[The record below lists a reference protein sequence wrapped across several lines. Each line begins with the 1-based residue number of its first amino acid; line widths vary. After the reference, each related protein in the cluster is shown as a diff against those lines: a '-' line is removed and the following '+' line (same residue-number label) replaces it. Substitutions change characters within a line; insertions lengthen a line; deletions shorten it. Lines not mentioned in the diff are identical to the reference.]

1 MSKQHPV
8 VAVTGSSGAGT
19 TFVKKAFERIF
30 EAKNLNV
37 SIVEGD
43 SFHKFERADMKV
55 EVEKSRAAGK
65 VLTHFAEN
73 ANHFDKLESLFS
85 QYGKD
90 GTGQKR
96 YYIHSDEEAVEHNAR
111 LGTDLE
117 PGQFTPWEEIEA
129 GSDMMFY
136 EGLHGGVRTPNSDVA
151 SQVDLLVGV
160 VPAVNIEWIQKIHRD
175 TSERPYTPEQVAEII
190 LDRMPDY
197 VEFITPQFDNTHIN
211 FHRIPLIDTSNPFSG
226 QAVPSPEDS
235 LVVTSV
241 RINGVDLQ
249 AVADQL
255 PADAMAFLQNDTT
268 LVYKGNY
275 MVAVMDHM
283 LTPIIDELMSNK

>member
-19 TFVKKAFERIF
+19 TFVKKAFEKIF
-30 EAKNLNV
+30 DAKNLNV
-37 SIVEGD
+37 SVVEGD

-65 VLTHFAEN
+65 VLTHFSEN
-73 ANHFDKLESLFS
+73 ANHFDKLEALFK
-85 QYGKD
+85 QYGQD

-111 LGTDLE
+111 LDTNLE
-117 PGQFTPWEEIEA
+117 PGQFTPWEDVET
-129 GSDMMFY
+129 GTDLMFY
-136 EGLHGGVRTPNSDVA
+136 EGLHGGVKTPNADVA

-211 FHRIPLIDTSNPFSG
+211 FHRIPLVDTSNPFSG
-226 QAVPSPEDS
+226 QAVPAPEDS
-235 LVVTSV
+235 LVVTTV
-241 RINGVDLQ
+241 RIDGVDLKS
-249 AVADQL
+249 VADAL
-255 PADAMAFLQNDTT
+255 PADAMAFMQNDNT
-268 LVYKGNY
+268 LVYKGSY
-275 MVAVMDHM
+275 MVDVMDQM
-283 LTPIIDELMSNK
+283 LTPIIGDLMAK

>member
-30 EAKNLNV
+30 DAKNLNV

-73 ANHFDKLESLFS
+73 ANHFDKLEALFK
-85 QYGKD
+85 QYGQD

-117 PGQFTPWEEIEA
+117 PGQFTPWEDIES
-129 GSDMMFY
+129 GSDLMFY
-136 EGLHGGVRTPNSDVA
+136 EGLHGGVKTPNSDVA

-211 FHRIPLIDTSNPFSG
+211 FHRIPLVDTSNPFSG
-226 QAVPSPEDS
+226 QAVPAPEDS
-235 LVVTSV
+235 LVVTTV
-241 RINGVDLQ
+241 RIDGVDLKS
-249 AVADQL
+249 VADAL
-255 PADAMAFLQNDTT
+255 PADAMAFMQNDNT
-268 LVYKGNY
+268 LVYKGSY
-275 MVAVMDHM
+275 MVDVMDQM
-283 LTPIIDELMSNK
+283 LTPIIDTLMTK